1 MRIISEAYKQQMTFE
16 HENDE
21 SWGTSGPIH
30 ATDVKKCVRRS
41 GSMSVV
47 DYGCGKALLGRKI
60 KSDMPDLDWVDFDP
74 AVKGRRVLPDK
85 SDMVVCTDVMEHVEE
100 EYVDN
105 VLEHIASLFERCVYL
120 HIACTP
126 AAKKLSDGRNAHITQ
141 KPISW
146 WVDKIES
153 HFPNTKKEYR
163 KNQANQRG
171 GRLPKKDIALT
182 VEIYNTDAIQAD
194 R

>member
-1 MRIISEAYKQQMTFE
+1 MRIISEAYKQQMAFE

-30 ATDVKKCVRRS
+30 TADVKRCIRRS

-47 DYGCGKALLGRKI
+47 DYGCGKALLGRNVEKDI
-60 KSDMPDLDWVDFDP
+60 PDLDWVDFDP
-74 AVKGRRVLPDK
+74 AVKGKRVLPDK

-105 VLEHIASLFERCVYL
+105 VLEHISSIFKKCVYL

-126 AAKKLSDGRNAHITQ
+126 
-141 KPISW
+141 
-146 WVDKIES
+146 
-153 HFPNTKKEYR
+153 
-163 KNQANQRG
+163 
-171 GRLPKKDIALT
+171 
-182 VEIYNTDAIQAD
+182 
-194 R
+194 